1 MFGEHALSAQPISTQ
16 GILQFGSQSVSAEFT
31 KTTSGTYIGAGVV
44 EIEAIS
50 SKASIGSG
58 ILVGTSEISSEFSQS
73 SNLTRFATGVSAQ
86 ILSFDQSSTAQ
97 RFATGVSEQSSEFVQ
112 SADPTKIISIKSDQV
127 SSFEQSTD
135 ASKIT
140 NTSSEMTS
148 EFTKSFLA
156 SVIKSGV
163 IENIVTFDFIQ
174 TSGILIYRN
183 DLNVDFA
190 FSMSSNGALLWERI
204 DANTPA
210 EIWAEITASGGAWTP
225 VNAGGTIETWIQKV
239 V

>member
-1 MFGEHALSAQPISTQ
+1 
-16 GILQFGSQSVSAEFT
+16 
-31 KTTSGTYIGAGVV
+31 
-44 EIEAIS
+44 
-50 SKASIGSG
+50 
-58 ILVGTSEISSEFSQS
+58 
-73 SNLTRFATGVSAQ
+73 VSAQ
-86 ILSFDQSSTAQ
+86 VISFEQSSTAQ
-97 RFATGVSEQSSEFVQ
+97 RFATGVSEQSSEFTQ
-112 SADPTKIISIKSDQV
+112 STAANRIISGVSDQV
-127 SSFEQSTD
+127 SSFEQSTA

-183 DLNVDFA
+183 NFNVDFA
-190 FSMSSNGALLWERI
+190 FAMSSNGALLWERI

-210 EIWAEITASGGAWTP
+210 EIWTEVTASGGAWTP
-225 VNAGGTIETWIQKV
+225 VNTGGTIETWIEKV